1 VTLADFI
8 ASGRIIVEHSFR
20 YRNKWI
26 DVPGIDSAYVDLDEY
41 VGKMKADLSKYS
53 GKYIAIVGNRVVT
66 SGENAKEV
74 WKTAKEKYPDKTPSL
89 AKVPKEEL
97 LILLV

>member
-1 VTLADFI
+1 MSTMTISEEMAEEEEI
-8 ASGRIIVEHSFR
+8 
-20 YRNKWI
+20 KWF
-26 DVPGIDSAYVDLDEY
+26 S
-41 VGKMKADLSKYS
+41 KANLSKYI
-53 GKYIAIVGNRVVT
+53 GKYIAIVDNRVVS

-97 LILLV
+97 LIL